1 MKKKKILSL
10 FIVLMFVFAVYS
22 GKMTFLSA
30 QPIQEKQA
38 KTDTSKQVPKPYE
51 ALIKTY
57 HLKFIKPIELLAV
70 AKFYIIDSTS
80 YEDTITVKIFRI
92 NIPKF
97 EEIMKKLDIEKKTV
111 LFKVFTVIASRE
123 KETQENEVIENRD
136 LRKVLDELRNLWNF
150 KSYKID
156 GPSFLTVKE
165 DSGLSY
171 FRLVS
176 AVSNFNMHILH
187 VKVRGEKPG
196 KRIVSIGQIQLKWI
210 AAFSNT
216 EQTLI
221 STDNITLKEKGYLVA
236 GISGYGYSGRATKD
250 TKALILVINAEIK

>member
-1 MKKKKILSL
+1 MKKKKILSV

-38 KTDTSKQVPKPYE
+38 KTTPAKQVPQPGDI
-51 ALIKTY
+51 LIKTY

-70 AKFYIIDSTS
+70 AKFYIVDSTS
-80 YEDTITVKIFRI
+80 YEDTITVRI
-92 NIPKF
+92 RVRNIPKF

-111 LFKVFTVIASRE
+111 LFKVFTVIAS
-123 KETQENEVIENRD
+123 KEQEEQENEVIENKD

-150 KSYKID
+150 KSYKVD
-156 GPSFLTVKE
+156 GPSFLTIKE
-165 DSGLSY
+165 DSGLS
-171 FRLVS
+171 FVRLVS
-176 AVSNFNMHILH
+176 TVSNFNMHIFH

-196 KRIVSIGQIQLKWI
+196 KRIVSIGQLQLKWT
-210 AAFSNT
+210 APFDNN
-216 EQTLI
+216 EKTLI

-236 GISGYGYSGRATKD
+236 GVSGFRSGK
-250 TKALILVINAEIK
+250 KGNALILVINTEIK